1 MKLQTTL
8 FYTAKSNCHNLP
20 GVSLKIKKIL
30 LKNYMIKTIFS
41 QRHNKLFDWS
51 EIEKFYMNVG

>member
-8 FYTAKSNCHNLP
+8 FYTAKWNCHNLP

-30 LKNYMIKTIFS
+30 LKNYVIKTIFS
-41 QRHNKLFDWS
+41 QRHNKLFD
-51 EIEKFYMNVG
+51 